1 MSPIELFWT
10 AKKEANG
17 EKLWDLDDTPGKL
30 QRYIPQKNGD
40 PSYNMFTLRAN
51 AFFVVVAK
59 ESKRIQFVQ
68 YSMISSIFRLKRYLQ
83 FSPPYRPDLYLSFLH
98 L

>member
-1 MSPIELFWT
+1 MLVWSDRATKGQTMSPIELFWT

-51 AFFVVVAK
+51 AFFLLLRRKAK
-59 ESKRIQFVQ
+59 EFN
-68 YSMISSIFRLKRYLQ
+68 L
-83 FSPPYRPDLYLSFLH
+83 FSTQ
-98 L
+98 